1 MQLTKFAKLDLPM
14 SNDERP
20 PHPAAALPHNGR
32 VEYLIAVAALV
43 YADGEVAP
51 GEIEIIRALSKILDL
66 PDGAHNLVVA
76 SAKFP
81 DYKRVD
87 GILAKFR
94 GDPLR
99 YTLLCDAVLVAFAD
113 GKLRPSETHE
123 LARFA
128 HALGISSAQAVKI
141 GAYVAES
148 HTEHAELAE
157 ELRESM
163 AEARE
168 HVHPVKGL
176 RAMWRRLLGK

>member
-1 MQLTKFAKLDLPM
+1 MA
-14 SNDERP
+14 NDERP
-20 PHPAAALPHNGR
+20 PPHPATALPHNGR

-51 GEIEIIRALSKILDL
+51 GELEVVRALSRILEL

-87 GILAKFR
+87 AILAKFR
-94 GDPLR
+94 GDNLR

-113 GKLRPSETHE
+113 GRLRPTETHE

-128 HALGISSAQAVKI
+128 HALGISSAQAIKI
-141 GAYVAES
+141 GQYVAES
-148 HTEHAELAE
+148 HTEHATLATELG
-157 ELRESM
+157 ESLE
-163 AEARE
+163 EARD
-168 HVHPVKGL
+168 HVHPVKGI
-176 RAMWRRLLGK
+176 RALWRRLVGK